1 MAKTDLTK
9 KVEKALWEATRDTAY
24 GCFEV
29 KVGFPKTQELLTGR
43 EEFVDYMTFSS
54 EQTESCWSIYK

>member
-29 KVGFPKTQELLTGR
+29 KIHLV
-43 EEFVDYMTFSS
+43 
-54 EQTESCWSIYK
+54 